1 MEIIKF
7 RSQLEAAL
15 ESARVNLRR
24 AEHTV
29 KRVGGSVVDRSRALQ
44 QALRVRERKL
54 SAASLDALVVAKT
67 KIIKFRSQLEAA
79 LESARANLWRA
90 EHTVKRV
97 GGSVVDRSR
106 ASQRAL
112 RASERKVLAASLDAV
127 VVAKTKII
135 KFRSQL
141 EAVLEPVRA
150 NL

>member
-54 SAASLDALVVAKT
+54 SAASLDTLVVTKT

-79 LESARANLWRA
+79 LESARANLRRA
-90 EHTVKRV
+90 EHAVKSVR
-97 GGSVVDRSR
+97 GSAVDRSR
-106 ASQRAL
+106 ALQQAL
-112 RASERKVLAASLDAV
+112 RVRERKLSAASLDTL
-127 VVAKTKII
+127 VVAK
-135 KFRSQL
+135 
-141 EAVLEPVRA
+141 
-150 NL
+150 